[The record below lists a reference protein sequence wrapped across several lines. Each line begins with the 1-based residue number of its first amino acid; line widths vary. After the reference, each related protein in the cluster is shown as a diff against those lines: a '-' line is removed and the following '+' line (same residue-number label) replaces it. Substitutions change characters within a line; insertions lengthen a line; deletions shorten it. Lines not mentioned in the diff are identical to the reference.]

1 MAPFLIDPVSTLIL
15 PTKRKISHLH
25 HTTTT
30 HSTSN
35 NKLSK
40 TVIIVIIAAVA
51 VLVLALVVFLIIRK
65 RKKSNNNRNT
75 MGGGGLMRGTTFP
88 GYSTDA
94 SGGLYGGTPGAYAGG
109 AEGMEEKHAMGYGGE
124 HGSSGGVGGSAG
136 VGGPDYGRS
145 SMGGYRGVDSGAG
158 YGGGG
163 GGGEAAGY
171 YATSGYGRH
180 SQDPQRA
187 EYGMVASDDIQRP
200 PMAFR
205 PYPER
210 I

>member
-1 MAPFLIDPVSTLIL
+1 MAPFLIDPVSTFIL
-15 PTKRKISHLH
+15 PTKRRISHLH
-25 HTTTT
+25 HTT
-30 HSTSN
+30 SSS
-35 NKLSK
+35 KLSK
-40 TVIIVIIAAVA
+40 TVIIVIVA
-51 VLVLALVVFLIIRK
+51 VVAALILALVVFLIIQK
-65 RKKSNNNRNT
+65 RRKSNKNRNT

-94 SGGLYGGTPGAYAGG
+94 SGGLYGGTPGTYAGG
-109 AEGMEEKHAMGYGGE
+109 AEDIEGKHSMGYGSE
-124 HGSSGGVGGSAG
+124 HRSSGG

-145 SMGGYRGVDSGAG
+145 SMSGYRGVDSGAG
-158 YGGGG
+158 YGGG

-180 SQDPQRA
+180 SQDPPRA
-187 EYGMVASDDIQRP
+187 GYGMVASDDIQRP